1 MQNIN
6 LPAPIDAL
14 VRAINEGNSERLFA
28 FFTPDASVDDWGS
41 KYVGLE
47 QIRTWN
53 DRELIGAKGVLTV
66 TSAEQKGD
74 RVTLMTDWKSN
85 FFTGQGRFVFTLE
98 NGRIKIWK
106 ISEP

>member
-1 MQNIN
+1 MQNVSI
-6 LPAPIDAL
+6 PAPIDTL
-14 VRAINEGNSERLFA
+14 VTAINTGDNDRLLDLL
-28 FFTPDASVDDWGS
+28 TPDATVDDWGS

-66 TSAEQKGD
+66 TSAEQQGD

-85 FFTGQGRFVFTLE
+85 FFTGPGRFVFTLE
-98 NGRIKIWK
+98 NGRIKNWK